1 MKSIPWTE
9 KEIEILKAN
18 FPHENSVDVAA
29 MIGRTTFAI
38 SHKAKRLGIK
48 KSEAFSKSVK
58 SGKYLKKAAQPIES
72 KPEIE
77 IICHKCQFKDY
88 FLNMHPCNTCIHMYP
103 TTGTNQFLDIE
114 SNSTAIPQPEKVIPQ
129 KSILKSI
136 SNFFKRSA
144 V

>member
-48 KSEAFSKSVK
+48 KSETFSKSVK
-58 SGKYLKKAAQPIES
+58 SGKFLKKV
-72 KPEIE
+72 EINCFT
-77 IICHKCQFKDY
+77 CHYHDLFVNQY
-88 FLNMHPCNTCIHMYP
+88 PCNRCMLQAPY
-103 TTGTNQFLDIE
+103 NKFYV
-114 SNSTAIPQPEKVIPQ
+114 SKNASVIPPLPPAPEPEKVIPQ
-129 KSILKSI
+129 KSILKAF